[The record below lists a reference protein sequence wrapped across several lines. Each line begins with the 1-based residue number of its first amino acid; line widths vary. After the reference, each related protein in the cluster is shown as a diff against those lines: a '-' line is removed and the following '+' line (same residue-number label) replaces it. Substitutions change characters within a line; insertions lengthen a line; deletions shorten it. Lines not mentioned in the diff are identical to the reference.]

1 MTRSPLALL
10 QAEGCALLILD
21 RPAVGNALSAELVDA
36 MHAALDQVLN
46 DGSTHTILLSGS
58 GRHFC
63 TGFDLG
69 TLDAASDAELL
80 ARLISIEQLLDR
92 LWRAP
97 VRTAAVASGRCW
109 GAGADLLAVCDQRI
123 VTPDASFRFPGAGF
137 GIVLGSR
144 RLALRVGLDQ
154 ARRLIS
160 QGETLDAAGA
170 LQAGLVTALFAPS
183 NLPTASETVPASLPP
198 AAATPGRAPADAV
211 PASPAAAMAPS
222 PAAPAAAPPS
232 TQDGFAAHV
241 AHCLT
246 LLGPAPAIDRDT
258 LARIRLA
265 SLRALEGDGQAAAD
279 ADLAALVRSAARP
292 GLQARI
298 RAYRD
303 RVQASRTRT

>member
-1 MTRSPLALL
+1 
-10 QAEGCALLILD
+10 
-21 RPAVGNALSAELVDA
+21 
-36 MHAALDQVLN
+36 MHGALDLVLN

-69 TLDAASDAELL
+69 TLDEASDADLL

-109 GAGADLLAVCDQRI
+109 GAGADLVAVCDQRI

-170 LQAGLVTALFAPS
+170 LQEGLVTALFSPS
-183 NLPTASETVPASLPP
+183 NPTTAPEAVPGSLLP
-198 AAATPGRAPADAV
+198 AAAAPPTPH
-211 PASPAAAMAPS
+211 S
-222 PAAPAAAPPS
+222 PAAPAPPEVAMLASPASALPPQPAARGAATPI

-258 LARIRLA
+258 LMRIRLA

-292 GLQARI
+292 GLQSRI

>member
-1 MTRSPLALL
+1 
-10 QAEGCALLILD
+10 
-21 RPAVGNALSAELVDA
+21 
-36 MHAALDQVLN
+36 
-46 DGSTHTILLSGS
+46 
-58 GRHFC
+58 
-63 TGFDLG
+63 
-69 TLDAASDAELL
+69 
-80 ARLISIEQLLDR
+80 
-92 LWRAP
+92 
-97 VRTAAVASGRCW
+97 
-109 GAGADLLAVCDQRI
+109 
-123 VTPDASFRFPGAGF
+123 
-137 GIVLGSR
+137 
-144 RLALRVGLDQ
+144 
-154 ARRLIS
+154 
-160 QGETLDAAGA
+160 
-170 LQAGLVTALFAPS
+170 
-183 NLPTASETVPASLPP
+183 
-198 AAATPGRAPADAV
+198 
-211 PASPAAAMAPS
+211 MAPS

>member
-1 MTRSPLALL
+1 MGSLAGTGNGSTRMSRSPLALL
-10 QAEGCALLILD
+10 QADGYANLILD
-21 RPAVGNALSAELVDA
+21 RPALGNALSGELVEA
-36 MHAALDQVLN
+36 MHTALDQVMN
-46 DGSTHTILLSGS
+46 DESTHTVVLSGS

-69 TLDAASDAELL
+69 MLETTSDAELL

-109 GAGADLLAVCDQRI
+109 GAGADLVAVCDQRI
-123 VTPDASFRFPGAGF
+123 VAPDASFRFPGAGF

-144 RLALRVGLDQ
+144 RLALRVGLGQ

-170 LQAGLVTALFAPS
+170 LDTGLVTAL
-183 NLPTASETVPASLPP
+183 LPTEPG
-198 AAATPGRAPADAV
+198 AAT
-211 PASPAAAMAPS
+211 S
-222 PAAPAAAPPS
+222 S
-232 TQDGFAAHV
+232 TPDGLPAHV
-241 AHCLT
+241 ASCLT
-246 LLGPAPAIDRDT
+246 VLGPAPAIDRDT

-298 RAYRD
+298 REYRD